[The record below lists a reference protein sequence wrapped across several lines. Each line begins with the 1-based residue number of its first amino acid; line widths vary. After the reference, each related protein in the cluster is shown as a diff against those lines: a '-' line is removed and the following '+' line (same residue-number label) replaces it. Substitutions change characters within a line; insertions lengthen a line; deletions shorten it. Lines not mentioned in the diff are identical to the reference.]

1 MQEKLEKLY
10 VFNWFSKIVHKCFF
24 FRFDLIR
31 LVENEGDVEVIRE
44 TYERAIANVPP
55 SKEKRYWRR

>member
-1 MQEKLEKLY
+1 MFLIGFLKLCIN
-10 VFNWFSKIVHKCFF
+10 VFLFF

>member
-1 MQEKLEKLY
+1 MNY
-10 VFNWFSKIVHKCFF
+10 DAW
-24 FRFDLIR
+24 FDLIR

-44 TYERAIANVPP
+44 TFERAIANVPP